1 MSVLRTIENIQH
13 IQPARYVFNFMG
25 KSATSLFCMYFST
38 RDKFTDLPDTPKA
51 IGNKKGGEPHQ
62 TKSVKAPAL
71 QKFIPLL
78 QVRHATR
85 GYLVNLCLFYLNVSF
100 LSYRSMH
107 GGQSCQIVVV
117 LSVNALLAQE
127 AMLIG
132 IHGEGVKVDV

>member
-1 MSVLRTIENIQH
+1 MKVLRTIENTQR

-38 RDKFTDLPDTPKA
+38 SNKLPYLPDTPKA
-51 IGNKKGGEPHQ
+51 IDNKKGGEPHQ
-62 TKSVKAPAL
+62 TKSVKAPSL
-71 QKFIPLL
+71 QTFIPLL

-85 GYLVNLCLFYLNVSF
+85 GYLVNLYLFYLNVSF
-100 LSYRSMH
+100 LSYGSMY

-117 LSVNALLAQE
+117 LSVNALLAHE
-127 AMLIG
+127 AMFIG